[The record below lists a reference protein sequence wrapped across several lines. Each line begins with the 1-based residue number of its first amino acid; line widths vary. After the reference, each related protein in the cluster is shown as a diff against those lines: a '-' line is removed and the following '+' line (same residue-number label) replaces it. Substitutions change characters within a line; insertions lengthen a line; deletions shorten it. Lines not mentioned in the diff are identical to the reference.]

1 MSAQII
7 CSGLAQAA
15 LWATSMPTITAGT
28 CAVPDKD
35 ELHSVRSSLIRR
47 DIWCARASIAYGARR
62 CLGY

>member
-1 MSAQII
+1 VRLDHEADQ
-7 CSGLAQAA
+7 
-15 LWATSMPTITAGT
+15 AGT

-35 ELHSVRSSLIRR
+35 ELHSVRRSLTRR